1 MAGDSVTAG
10 GSAAADSEAVAAVV
24 SGFAEEVRE
33 LAAEDVTG
41 YVSPGTEEL
50 VSDGLIMFVS
60 DSMTG
65 LVSEVYAEKEEIG
78 SGTAADALAS
88 DEAGGTEADAA
99 GGKGSSAETDITVE
113 KRQDSGLK
121 DGSER
126 ENVSDAAQGSVSKAE
141 EGNSSGMVADADCKS
156 EEENKTGEAVTAA
169 GDDERE
175 ASE

>member
-1 MAGDSVTAG
+1 MVAGDSVTAG

-88 DEAGGTEADAA
+88 DEAGG
-99 GGKGSSAETDITVE
+99 KGSSAETDITVE